1 MLVVGRARNA
11 LAAKMSAEL
20 GKSFS
25 FGLVIAVGSSLAP
38 CRREESPPHLRVGK
52 PGVALNRKWTQLP
65 SGAVD
70 GQEGD
75 VVEGGVLDDEGGVA
89 VERALQPHL

>member
-1 MLVVGRARNA
+1 MRGNWLF
-11 LAAKMSAEL
+11 AEYHR
-20 GKSFS
+20 
-25 FGLVIAVGSSLAP
+25 P
-38 CRREESPPHLRVGK
+38 YRREESPPHLDVDK
-52 PGVALNRKWTQLP
+52 PGISLYCKWTQLP
-65 SGAVD
+65 SGAVY